1 MRLRVEERSVV
12 VVAHIDV
19 GAVGVAVGEG
29 RSVVFGLGEGNSFGG
44 SRWVVV
50 RSVVVLWS
58 VRLCLL
64 MRA

>member
-1 MRLRVEERSVV
+1 MEERSVV

-29 RSVVFGLGEGNSFGG
+29 RSVVFGLVEGSSFGG
-44 SRWVVV
+44 RRWVVV
-50 RSVVVLWS
+50 RSVVVLGN
-58 VRLCLL
+58 VRLYLS